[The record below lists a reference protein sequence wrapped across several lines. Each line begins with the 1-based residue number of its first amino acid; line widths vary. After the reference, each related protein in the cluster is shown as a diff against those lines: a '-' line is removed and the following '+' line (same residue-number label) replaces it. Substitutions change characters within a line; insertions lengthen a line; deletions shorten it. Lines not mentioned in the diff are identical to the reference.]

1 MTAMSLEKKIEN
13 IYKKCDN
20 FNIDNENININ
31 QVKNIEI
38 LVSQMIKHHYEW
50 EEIVSIV
57 SIIRKGR
64 AQELINIIKD
74 IIITIS

>member
-1 MTAMSLEKKIEN
+1 MSLEKKIEN

-31 QVKNIEI
+31 QLKNIEI
-38 LVSQMIKHHYEW
+38 LVYQMIKHHYEW